1 MYYRL
6 CPRSSQRHGDERGF
20 GKGSWSRVSVVP
32 KQPKMDGE
40 VHPRMNIRSFFNRLL
55 AEPRAVLLCITL
67 LGISGT
73 SIRAAHAQ
81 ELNPQIH
88 SFKVTI
94 LSTMLVGDT
103 VGKGEWGFS
112 ALVLADGH
120 RILVDTGAN
129 PDTVLENARDLH
141 IDLSDVQ
148 EVILT
153 HNHWDHVSGLL
164 TLRREMMKKNPKAFS
179 IVHVAQGIFDSRPSP
194 HGERN
199 SMIAIKKEFEAT
211 GGQFVV
217 HASSAELFPGAWLTG
232 PVPRTYPE
240 RNWSV
245 TGKVLTSDGL
255 VEDNVPEDQSLVLD
269 TVKGLV
275 VITGCGHAGIVNI
288 TTFAEKH
295 FGNKPI
301 YGLVG
306 GLHLFAS
313 TDQQID
319 WTASKLREYHVANL
333 LAAHCTGIEAT
344 WQLRQDL
351 GLNRATAVVASV
363 GSSFSLADA
372 IQPGIL
378 AK

>member
-1 MYYRL
+1 M
-6 CPRSSQRHGDERGF
+6 ST
-20 GKGSWSRVSVVP
+20 K
-32 KQPKMDGE
+32 
-40 VHPRMNIRSFFNRLL
+40 SFLNRLL
-55 AEPRAVLLCITL
+55 PEPGAVLLCTIL
-67 LGISGT
+67 LGILGAGIGT
-73 SIRAAHAQ
+73 AHAQ
-81 ELNPQIH
+81 QESPRIQ

-94 LSTMLVGDT
+94 LSTMLIGDP

-112 ALVLADGH
+112 ALVEADGH
-120 RILVDTGAN
+120 RILVDTGAH
-129 PDTVLENARDLH
+129 PETVLENARDLH
-141 IDLSDVQ
+141 IDLSNVQ

-164 TLRREMMKKNPKAFS
+164 TLRREMMKMNPKAFS

-194 HGERN
+194 QGERN
-199 SMIAIKKEFEAT
+199 SMIAIKKEFEST
-211 GGQFVV
+211 GGRFVV
-217 HASSAELFPGAWLTG
+217 HASSADLFPGAWLTG

-245 TGKVLTSDGL
+245 TGKVLTTQGL
-255 VEDNVPEDQSLVLD
+255 VEDNVPEDQSLILD

-275 VITGCGHAGIVNI
+275 VLTGCGHAGIVNI

-344 WQLRQDL
+344 WQLRQAL
-351 GLNRATAVVASV
+351 GLSRATAVVASV